1 MSTDAKDLRGL
12 TGRLGSPRDVA
23 ATAAVAYRHGRFS
36 GRHPVLMFVVLPPFA
51 LLLSWAAVLTVC
63 LLVASALGLGSG
75 GANVD
80 GPFSQ
85 WLAGNMSAIAF
96 TILIVPSAGATLL
109 LCHLA
114 ARAGLSWKWIATA
127 CALVALVTG
136 PAALKIALPTAA
148 AKGAL
153 MFGFG
158 VSAHPSLL
166 QLTQFAVPLAI
177 GAWAAW
183 RQMKSRPTVSTA

>member
-85 WLAGNMSAIAF
+85 WLAGNMMRSRSRFSSSRRPAQ
-96 TILIVPSAGATLL
+96 PCS
-109 LCHLA
+109 C
-114 ARAGLSWKWIATA
+114 
-127 CALVALVTG
+127 VTWPLG
-136 PAALKIALPTAA
+136 PA
-148 AKGAL
+148 
-153 MFGFG
+153 
-158 VSAHPSLL
+158 
-166 QLTQFAVPLAI
+166 
-177 GAWAAW
+177 
-183 RQMKSRPTVSTA
+183 